1 MKRNQKKNRFNSW
14 HVLLSLFA
22 YFWLLATMMLYGINR
37 MNIFFRHC
45 WADAFTLCVVYVV
58 PVCFVSNCLTLHT
71 TEASKCYVELKLKRQ
86 TAVSERWGMRFH
98 SVHFIVNTM
107 LVLMIQSDTDSTLF
121 FHLHFIF
128 VCITDIFYIIRAYV
142 QIENVLVVKEF
153 QLPSA
158 YMYSSIY
165 ISIHIYFTIFRIL
178 TLKEAYFEIFL
189 FVSFLYFVFH
199 FLCVCFFS

>member
-121 FHLHFIF
+121 FHLRFIF
-128 VCITDIFYIIRAYV
+128 VCITDIFYIIKRTYRSKMCWWSKSS
-142 QIENVLVVKEF
+142 NF
-153 QLPSA
+153 QVHICIRL
-158 YMYSSIY
+158 YIYRYTY
-165 ISIHIYFTIFRIL
+165 ISPSSEYSR
-178 TLKEAYFEIFL
+178 
-189 FVSFLYFVFH
+189 
-199 FLCVCFFS
+199 